1 MDTEE
6 LLNRLVERLGQRQA
20 EADHHFQQLA
30 ADLAEGR
37 EVSEED
43 AFTVLQAAGKTAQ
56 QLAAEVRKL
65 RRIKELEQIVSEEA
79 AVMDAIISLNEQRS
93 REIDQEEQEQ
103 KELALRRNQAHSRY
117 LDALNVLHQ
126 KKDRIAEAKR
136 ELRSLTGTN
145 EESEHLAVEQEIHR
159 INTLKRLGL
168 LPEGRV
174 DYVETCTAPG
184 YSGRLPADS

>member
-30 ADLAEGR
+30 ADLAEGC

-145 EESEHLAVEQEIHR
+145 EESEHLAVEQEMHR
-159 INTLKRLGL
+159 LNTLKRLGL

-174 DYVETCTAPG
+174 DVAEAVTAPG
-184 YSGRLPADS
+184 YGGRLPAGN